1 MVVAENDW
9 PQNWCLERHTQRF
22 PAKTWR
28 FHCPCRWSNDSIFF
42 THLGLLNSF
51 DDPFLSQHES
61 CRRWGQHGNKER
73 ISLQKLKK
81 RGDPHFE
88 AAQKL
93 ATRVTVRFLCFDAT
107 KLARTLAPQTM
118 DMPAMS
124 SHYWHLLALLHHIS
138 TRKDWGY
145 PSTASD
151 KLVALKNKE
160 DVGN

>member
-1 MVVAENDW
+1 MIDPKIDAWKDIPRNFPPKHGVFTVHVGD
-9 PQNWCLERHTQRF
+9 PTTRF
-22 PAKTWR
+22 
-28 FHCPCRWSNDSIFF
+28 FF